1 MKKTKF
7 IIGSIILV
15 LLFAIGVY
23 SIKTLLNITHYGL
36 DLQGGF
42 EILYQVESLDGKKL
56 DNDMLYSTYKA
67 IGKRIDILGVSEPE
81 ISIEGNDRIRIKLA
95 GVTNADDARKMIAST
110 ATLSFRDYNDNLL
123 MTSEVLGGSAKETTD
138 TMGKPA
144 VSLSIKDTS
153 TFYDVTKKVSTMT
166 NNIIVIWLDYDET
179 TDSYVKER
187 GLCGSSTSHC
197 LSAATVDR
205 GFASDVI
212 ISGNF
217 TKKEAKTLVDLI
229 NSGALPTKLTE
240 LSSHTVEASFGELSL
255 SKTLVAGLIGIVL
268 VMILMVVIYKFC
280 GLVASFGITL
290 YTILSFLIFYLINGV
305 LTLPGIAALLLG
317 IGMAVDASIISFE
330 RIKENILIGKS
341 IDKSFDLG
349 NKNSFSSIVDA
360 NITTI
365 IAAVILFILGD
376 SSIRGF
382 ATMLIINVLV
392 TIFVMVF
399 LTKVIIKYFVKTK
412 VFDNKPYLFIGVKKN
427 KIEKSSE
434 IKIPYEKVNIVKT
447 KKYSYLL
454 TIMLIIVMSG
464 LFIYRGINLGIDF
477 SGGTSISINT
487 KDTNTD
493 LNTIKKDLTSYH
505 IIGESTNNDIISIDI
520 KETLNEEEI
529 KNLGNKLQS
538 DYNVDTEIYAVS
550 NIVKQELVKNAI
562 KSLIFASIGIVI
574 YVSIRFKFNY
584 AVAAIIALIH
594 DVLMVFLF
602 FGATHLKIT
611 SIFIAALLT
620 IIGYSINDTIV
631 TFDMV
636 RENYKNK
643 YKNKCTDEELEDL
656 VNISVRRTLYRT
668 ILTTITTIVPVIC
681 LMVFG
686 SHEIMNFNI
695 ALLVGFIV
703 GVYSSIF
710 ISNNIWLYLEKR
722 RIHKPIKEDKDL
734 DDINEL
740 KIKGINC

>member
-23 SIKTLLNITHYGL
+23 SIKPLLNITHYGL

-81 ISIEGNDRIRIKLA
+81 ISIEGNNRIRIKLA

-138 TMGKPA
+138 TMGRPA

-280 GLVASFGITL
+280 GIIASFGLTL

-434 IKIPYEKVNIVKT
+434 IKIPYEKINIVKT

>member
-7 IIGSIILV
+7 IIGIITIL
-15 LLFAIGVY
+15 LLFGLGIYVV
-23 SIKTLLNITHYGL
+23 KPLLNITHYGL

-42 EILYQVESLDGKKL
+42 EILYQVESIDGEKL

-67 IGKRIDILGVSEPE
+67 ISKRIDILGVSEPE
-81 ISIEGNDRIRIKLA
+81 ISIEGTDRIRIKLA
-95 GVTNADDARKMIAST
+95 GITNADDARKMIAST

-138 TMGKPA
+138 NMGRPA

-153 TFYDVTKKVSTMT
+153 TFYDVTKKVSTMV
-166 NNIIVIWLDYDET
+166 NNIIVIWLDYDEN
-179 TDSYVKER
+179 TDSYVKEKAM
-187 GLCGSSTSHC
+187 CGSSTSRC

-217 TKKEAKTLVDLI
+217 TKKEAKLLVDLI

-255 SKTLVAGLIGIVL
+255 SKTLTAGLIGIVL
-268 VMILMVVIYKFC
+268 VMVLITAVYKFC
-280 GLVASFGITL
+280 GFIASFGITL
-290 YTILSFLIFYLINGV
+290 YTILSFLIFYLIDGV

-317 IGMAVDASIISFE
+317 IGMAVDASIINFE

-341 IDKSFDLG
+341 IDKSFEIG
-349 NKNSFSSIVDA
+349 NKNSFTSIVDA
-360 NITTI
+360 NMTTI

-382 ATMLIINVLV
+382 ATMLIINILV
-392 TIFVMVF
+392 TILVMVF
-399 LTKVIIKYFVKTK
+399 LTKLIIKYFVKTK
-412 VFDNKPYLFIGVKKN
+412 VFDNKTYLFIGIKKN
-427 KIEKSSE
+427 KITKSNE
-434 IKIPYEKVNIVKT
+434 VKIPYEKINIVKY
-447 KKYSYLL
+447 KKYSYII
-454 TIMLIIVMSG
+454 TILIFVIMSG
-464 LFIYRGINLGIDF
+464 LFVYRGINLGIDF
-477 SGGTSISINT
+477 SGGTSITINT
-487 KDTNTD
+487 KDTNANID
-493 LNTIKKDLTSYH
+493 NIKKH
-505 IIGESTNNDIISIDI
+505 IAPYQVIGENTNGDIISIDI

-529 KNLGNKLQS
+529 RNLDNELQS
-538 DYNVDTEIYAVS
+538 NYNVDTEIYVVS

-562 KSLIFASIGIVI
+562 KSLIFASIGIII
-574 YVSIRFKFNY
+574 YVSIRFRFNY
-584 AVAAIIALIH
+584 AIAAIIALVH
-594 DVLMVFLF
+594 DVLFVFLF
-602 FGATHLKIT
+602 FGATNLKIT

-636 RENYKNK
+636 RENYKSK
-643 YKNKCTDEELEDL
+643 YKNKCNDKELEELI
-656 VNISVRRTLYRT
+656 NISTRRTLYRT
-668 ILTTITTIVPVIC
+668 ILTTITTVIPVIC
-681 LMVFG
+681 LMIFG
-686 SHEIMNFNI
+686 AHEIMNFNI
-695 ALLVGFIV
+695 ALLIGFIV

-722 RIHKPIKEDKDL
+722 RINKPIKEDNDL

>member
-23 SIKTLLNITHYGL
+23 SIKPLLNITHYGL

-95 GVTNADDARKMIAST
+95 GITNADDARKMIAST

-138 TMGKPA
+138 TMGRPA

-399 LTKVIIKYFVKTK
+399 LTKVIIKYFIKTK

-454 TIMLIIVMSG
+454 TIILIIVMSG

-505 IIGESTNNDIISIDI
+505 IIGESTNNGIISIDI

-594 DVLMVFLF
+594 DVLMTFLF

-643 YKNKCTDEELEDL
+643 YKNKCTDGELEDL

-686 SHEIMNFNI
+686 SHEIMNFDI

>member
-23 SIKTLLNITHYGL
+23 SIKPLLNITHYGL

-138 TMGKPA
+138 TMGRPA

-454 TIMLIIVMSG
+454 TIILIIVMSG

-505 IIGESTNNDIISIDI
+505 IIGESTNNGIISIDI

-594 DVLMVFLF
+594 DVLMTFLF

-643 YKNKCTDEELEDL
+643 YKNKCTDGELEDL

-686 SHEIMNFNI
+686 SHEIMNFDI

>member
-23 SIKTLLNITHYGL
+23 SSKPLLNITHYGL

-138 TMGKPA
+138 TMGRPA

-187 GLCGSSTSHC
+187 GQCGSSTSHC

-330 RIKENILIGKS
+330 RIKENIIIGKS

-434 IKIPYEKVNIVKT
+434 IKIPYEKINIVKT

-464 LFIYRGINLGIDF
+464 LFIYRGVNLGIDF

>member
-23 SIKTLLNITHYGL
+23 SIKPLLNITHYGL

-95 GVTNADDARKMIAST
+95 GVTNAEDARKMIAST

-138 TMGKPA
+138 TMGRPA

-187 GLCGSSTSHC
+187 GQCGSSTSHC

-280 GLVASFGITL
+280 GLVAGFGITL

-454 TIMLIIVMSG
+454 TIILIIVMSG
-464 LFIYRGINLGIDF
+464 LFIYRGVNLGIDF

-636 RENYKNK
+636 RENYKSK

>member
-15 LLFAIGVY
+15 LLFALGVY
-23 SIKTLLNITHYGL
+23 SIKPLLNITHYGL

-138 TMGKPA
+138 TMGRPA

-166 NNIIVIWLDYDET
+166 NNIIVIWLDYDEN

-187 GLCGSSTSHC
+187 GQCGSSTSHC

-255 SKTLVAGLIGIVL
+255 SKTLVAGLIGVIL
-268 VMILMVVIYKFC
+268 VMILMIVIYKFC
-280 GLVASFGITL
+280 GIVASFGLTL

-454 TIMLIIVMSG
+454 TIMLITVMSG

-487 KDTNTD
+487 KDNNTD

-643 YKNKCTDEELEDL
+643 YKNKCTDEELENL

>member
-520 KETLNEEEI
+520 KETLNEGEI

-722 RIHKPIKEDKDL
+722 RIHKPIKENKDL

>member
-23 SIKTLLNITHYGL
+23 SIKPLLNITHYGL

-138 TMGKPA
+138 TMGRPA

-166 NNIIVIWLDYDET
+166 NNIIVIWLDYDENM
-179 TDSYVKER
+179 DSYVKER
-187 GLCGSSTSHC
+187 GQCGSSTSHC

-255 SKTLVAGLIGIVL
+255 SKTLVAGLIGVIL
-268 VMILMVVIYKFC
+268 VMILMIVIYKFC
-280 GLVASFGITL
+280 GIIASFGLTL

-454 TIMLIIVMSG
+454 TIMLITVMSG

-487 KDTNTD
+487 KDNNTD

-594 DVLMVFLF
+594 DVLMTLLF

-643 YKNKCTDEELEDL
+643 YKNKCTDEELENL

>member
-23 SIKTLLNITHYGL
+23 SIKPLLNITHYGL

-138 TMGKPA
+138 TMGRQA
-144 VSLSIKDTS
+144 VSVSIKDTS

-187 GLCGSSTSHC
+187 GLCGSSISHC

-280 GLVASFGITL
+280 GLVAGFGITL

-399 LTKVIIKYFVKTK
+399 LTKVIIKYFIKTK

-434 IKIPYEKVNIVKT
+434 IKIPYEKINIVKT

-529 KNLGNKLQS
+529 KNLGNKLQG

-643 YKNKCTDEELEDL
+643 YKNKCTDEELENL

>member
-15 LLFAIGVY
+15 LLFALGVY
-23 SIKTLLNITHYGL
+23 SIKPLLNITHYGL

-166 NNIIVIWLDYDET
+166 NNIIVIWLDYDEN

-399 LTKVIIKYFVKTK
+399 LTKVIIKYFIKTK

-686 SHEIMNFNI
+686 SHEIINFNI

>member
-23 SIKTLLNITHYGL
+23 SIKPLLNITHYGL

-166 NNIIVIWLDYDET
+166 NNIIVIWLDYDEN

-280 GLVASFGITL
+280 GIVASFGLTL

-399 LTKVIIKYFVKTK
+399 LTKVIIKYFIKTK

-454 TIMLIIVMSG
+454 TIILIIVMSG

>member
-23 SIKTLLNITHYGL
+23 SIKPLLNITHYGL

-138 TMGKPA
+138 TMGRPA

-280 GLVASFGITL
+280 GIIASFGLTL

-434 IKIPYEKVNIVKT
+434 IKIPYEKINIVKT

-454 TIMLIIVMSG
+454 TIILIIVMSG

-505 IIGESTNNDIISIDI
+505 IIGESTNNGIISIDI
-520 KETLNEEEI
+520 KKTLNEEEI

-594 DVLMVFLF
+594 DVLMTFLF

-686 SHEIMNFNI
+686 SHEIMNFDI

-710 ISNNIWLYLEKR
+710 ISNNIWLYLEKK

>member
-23 SIKTLLNITHYGL
+23 SIKPLLNITHYGL

-138 TMGKPA
+138 TMGRPA

-187 GLCGSSTSHC
+187 GQCGSSTSHC

-217 TKKEAKTLVDLI
+217 TKKEAKSLVDLI

-399 LTKVIIKYFVKTK
+399 LTKVIIKYFIKTK

-434 IKIPYEKVNIVKT
+434 IKIPYEKINIVKT

>member
-15 LLFAIGVY
+15 LLFALGVY
-23 SIKTLLNITHYGL
+23 SIKPLLNITHYGL

-166 NNIIVIWLDYDET
+166 NNIIVIWLDYDEN

-399 LTKVIIKYFVKTK
+399 LTKVIIKYFIKTK

-434 IKIPYEKVNIVKT
+434 IKIPYEKINIVKT

-686 SHEIMNFNI
+686 SHEIINFNI
-695 ALLVGFIV
+695 ALLAGFIV

>member
-7 IIGSIILV
+7 IISSIILV
-15 LLFAIGVY
+15 LLFALGVY
-23 SIKTLLNITHYGL
+23 SIKPLLNITHYGL

-138 TMGKPA
+138 TMGRPA

-166 NNIIVIWLDYDET
+166 NNIIVIWLDYDEN

-187 GLCGSSTSHC
+187 GQCGSSTSHC

-217 TKKEAKTLVDLI
+217 TKKEAKSLVDLI

-280 GLVASFGITL
+280 GIIASFGLTL

-454 TIMLIIVMSG
+454 TIILIIVMSG

-505 IIGESTNNDIISIDI
+505 IIGESTNNGIISIDI

-594 DVLMVFLF
+594 DVLMTFLF

-656 VNISVRRTLYRT
+656 VNISIRRTLYRT

>member
-23 SIKTLLNITHYGL
+23 SIKPLLNITHYGL

-110 ATLSFRDYNDNLL
+110 AILSFRDYNDNLL

-138 TMGKPA
+138 TMGRPA

-166 NNIIVIWLDYDET
+166 NNIIVIWLDYDENM
-179 TDSYVKER
+179 DSYVKER
-187 GLCGSSTSHC
+187 GQCGSSTSHC

-280 GLVASFGITL
+280 GIIASFGLTL

-399 LTKVIIKYFVKTK
+399 LTKVIIKYFIKTK

-686 SHEIMNFNI
+686 SHEIINFNI

-710 ISNNIWLYLEKR
+710 ISNNIWLYLEKK

>member
-15 LLFAIGVY
+15 LLFALGVY
-23 SIKTLLNITHYGL
+23 SIKPLLNITHYGL

-42 EILYQVESLDGKKL
+42 EILYQIESLDGKKL

-138 TMGKPA
+138 TMGRPA

-217 TKKEAKTLVDLI
+217 TKKEAKSLVDLI

-255 SKTLVAGLIGIVL
+255 SKTLVAGLIGVIL
-268 VMILMVVIYKFC
+268 VMILMIVIYKFC
-280 GLVASFGITL
+280 GIIASFGLTL

-464 LFIYRGINLGIDF
+464 LFIYHGINLGIDF

-487 KDTNTD
+487 KDTNID

-538 DYNVDTEIYAVS
+538 DYNVDAEIYAVS

-594 DVLMVFLF
+594 DVLMTFLF
-602 FGATHLKIT
+602 FGAAHLKIT

-656 VNISVRRTLYRT
+656 VNISIRRTLYRT

>member
-1 MKKTKF
+1 MKKIKF

-23 SIKTLLNITHYGL
+23 SIKPLLNITHYGL

-95 GVTNADDARKMIAST
+95 GVTNAEDARKMIAST

-138 TMGKPA
+138 TMGRPA

-268 VMILMVVIYKFC
+268 VMILMITIYKFC
-280 GLVASFGITL
+280 GIIASFSITL

-434 IKIPYEKVNIVKT
+434 IKIPYEKINIVKT

-454 TIMLIIVMSG
+454 TIILIIVMSG
-464 LFIYRGINLGIDF
+464 LFIYRGVNLGIDF

-636 RENYKNK
+636 RENYKSK

>member
-1 MKKTKF
+1 MKKIKF

-23 SIKTLLNITHYGL
+23 SIKPLLNITHYGL

-95 GVTNADDARKMIAST
+95 GVTNAEDARKMIAST

-138 TMGKPA
+138 TMGRPA

-280 GLVASFGITL
+280 GIIASFSITL

-434 IKIPYEKVNIVKT
+434 IKIPYEKINIVKT

-636 RENYKNK
+636 RENYKSK

>member
-1 MKKTKF
+1 MKKIKF

-23 SIKTLLNITHYGL
+23 SIKPLLNITHYGL

-95 GVTNADDARKMIAST
+95 GVTNAEDARKMIAST

-138 TMGKPA
+138 TMGRPA

-280 GLVASFGITL
+280 GIIASFSITL

-454 TIMLIIVMSG
+454 TIILIIVMSG
-464 LFIYRGINLGIDF
+464 LFIYRGVNLGIDF

-505 IIGESTNNDIISIDI
+505 IIGESTNNDVISIDI
-520 KETLNEEEI
+520 KETLNEGEI

-636 RENYKNK
+636 RENYKSK

-686 SHEIMNFNI
+686 SHEIINFNI

-722 RIHKPIKEDKDL
+722 RIHKPVKEDKDL

>member
-15 LLFAIGVY
+15 LLFALGVY
-23 SIKTLLNITHYGL
+23 SIKPLLNITHYGL

-138 TMGKPA
+138 TMGRPA

-187 GLCGSSTSHC
+187 GLCGSSISHC

-399 LTKVIIKYFVKTK
+399 LTKAIIKYFVKTK

-434 IKIPYEKVNIVKT
+434 IKIPYEKINIVKT

>member
-23 SIKTLLNITHYGL
+23 SIKPLLNITHYGL

-81 ISIEGNDRIRIKLA
+81 ISIEGNNRIRIKLA

-138 TMGKPA
+138 TMGRPA

-166 NNIIVIWLDYDET
+166 NNIIVIWLDYDEN

-217 TKKEAKTLVDLI
+217 TKKEAKSLVDLI

-280 GLVASFGITL
+280 GIVASFGLTL

-399 LTKVIIKYFVKTK
+399 LTKVIIKYFIKTK

-686 SHEIMNFNI
+686 SHEIINFNI

-710 ISNNIWLYLEKR
+710 ISNNIWLYLEKK

>member
-23 SIKTLLNITHYGL
+23 SIKPLLNITHYGL

-81 ISIEGNDRIRIKLA
+81 ISIEGNNRIRIKLA

-138 TMGKPA
+138 TMGRPA

-166 NNIIVIWLDYDET
+166 NNIIVIWLDYDEN

-217 TKKEAKTLVDLI
+217 TKKEAKSLVDLI

-280 GLVASFGITL
+280 GIVASFGLTL

-399 LTKVIIKYFVKTK
+399 LTKVIIKYFIKTK

-594 DVLMVFLF
+594 DVLMTFLF

>member
-7 IIGSIILV
+7 IISSIILV

-23 SIKTLLNITHYGL
+23 SIKPLLNITHYGL

-138 TMGKPA
+138 TMGRPA

-187 GLCGSSTSHC
+187 GLCGSSISHC
-197 LSAATVDR
+197 LSAAIVDR

-330 RIKENILIGKS
+330 RIKENIIIGKS

-434 IKIPYEKVNIVKT
+434 IKIPYEKINIVKT

>member
-15 LLFAIGVY
+15 LLFGLGVY
-23 SIKTLLNITHYGL
+23 FIKPLLNITHYGL

-42 EILYQVESLDGKKL
+42 EILYQVESLDDKKL

-95 GVTNADDARKMIAST
+95 GVTNADDARRMIAST

-138 TMGKPA
+138 TMGRPA

-166 NNIIVIWLDYDET
+166 NNIIVIWLDYDEN
-179 TDSYVKER
+179 TDSFIKER
-187 GLCGSSTSHC
+187 GLCGTSTSHC

-217 TKKEAKTLVDLI
+217 TKKEAKNLVDLI

-268 VMILMVVIYKFC
+268 VMLLMVIIYKFC
-280 GLVASFGITL
+280 GIIASFGITL
-290 YTILSFLIFYLINGV
+290 YTVLSFLIFYLINGV

-341 IDKSFDLG
+341 IDKSFEIG
-349 NKNSFSSIVDA
+349 NKNSFTSIVDA

-399 LTKVIIKYFVKTK
+399 LTKIIIKYFVNTK
-412 VFDNKPYLFIGVKKN
+412 VFNNKPYLFIGVKKN
-427 KIEKSSE
+427 KIEKSNE
-434 IKIPYEKVNIVKT
+434 IKIPYEKVNIVKI
-447 KKYSYLL
+447 KKYSYIL
-454 TIMLIIVMSG
+454 TILMIVVMSG

-487 KDTNTD
+487 SDTNINID
-493 LNTIKKDLTSYH
+493 TIKKDLTSYH
-505 IIGESTNNDIISIDI
+505 IIGENTNNNIIELDI
-520 KETLNEEEI
+520 KETLGEEEI
-529 KNLGNKLQS
+529 KNLSNKLQS

-550 NIVKQELVKNAI
+550 NIVKKELVKNAI

-584 AVAAIIALIH
+584 AIAAIIALIH
-594 DVLMVFLF
+594 DTLMVFLF

-643 YKNKCTDEELEDL
+643 YKNKCNDKELEDL

-681 LMVFG
+681 LMIFG
-686 SHEIMNFNI
+686 SHEIINFDI

-710 ISNNIWLYLEKR
+710 ISNNIWLSLEKR
-722 RIHKPIKEDKDL
+722 RIHKPVKEDKDL

-740 KIKGINC
+740 KVKGINC

>member
-23 SIKTLLNITHYGL
+23 SIKPLLNITHYGL

-95 GVTNADDARKMIAST
+95 GVTNAEDARKMIAST

-138 TMGKPA
+138 TMGRPA

-217 TKKEAKTLVDLI
+217 TKKEAKSLVDLI

-280 GLVASFGITL
+280 GLVAGFGITL

-454 TIMLIIVMSG
+454 TIILIIVMSG
-464 LFIYRGINLGIDF
+464 LFIYRGVNLGIDF

-505 IIGESTNNDIISIDI
+505 IIGESTNNDVISIDI
-520 KETLNEEEI
+520 KETLNEGEI

-636 RENYKNK
+636 RENYKSK

>member
-23 SIKTLLNITHYGL
+23 SIKPLLNITHYGL

-95 GVTNADDARKMIAST
+95 GVTNVEDARKMIAST

-138 TMGKPA
+138 TMGRPA

-434 IKIPYEKVNIVKT
+434 IKIPYEKINIVKT

>member
-23 SIKTLLNITHYGL
+23 SIKPLLNITHYGL

-95 GVTNADDARKMIAST
+95 GVTNAEDARKMIAST

-138 TMGKPA
+138 TMGRPA

-280 GLVASFGITL
+280 GIIASFSITL

-636 RENYKNK
+636 RENYKSK

>member
-7 IIGSIILV
+7 IIGSIILI
-15 LLFAIGVY
+15 LLFALGVY
-23 SIKTLLNITHYGL
+23 SIKPLLNITHYGL

-81 ISIEGNDRIRIKLA
+81 ISIEGNNRIRIKLA

-138 TMGKPA
+138 TMGRPA

-217 TKKEAKTLVDLI
+217 TKKEAKSLVDLI

-280 GLVASFGITL
+280 GIVASFGLTL

-399 LTKVIIKYFVKTK
+399 LTKVIIKYFIKTK

-686 SHEIMNFNI
+686 SHEIINFNI

-710 ISNNIWLYLEKR
+710 ISNNIWLYLEKK

>member
-23 SIKTLLNITHYGL
+23 SIKPLLNITHYGL

-95 GVTNADDARKMIAST
+95 GVTNAEDARKMIAST

-138 TMGKPA
+138 TMGRPA

-166 NNIIVIWLDYDET
+166 NNIIVIWLDYDEN

-280 GLVASFGITL
+280 GIIASFSITL

-434 IKIPYEKVNIVKT
+434 IKIPYEKINIVKT

>member
-23 SIKTLLNITHYGL
+23 SIKPLLNITHYGL

-81 ISIEGNDRIRIKLA
+81 ISIEGNNRIRIKLA
-95 GVTNADDARKMIAST
+95 GVTNAEDARKMIAST

-138 TMGKPA
+138 TMGRPA

-240 LSSHTVEASFGELSL
+240 LSSRTVEASFGELSL

-268 VMILMVVIYKFC
+268 VMILMITIYKFC
-280 GLVASFGITL
+280 GIIASFSITL

-434 IKIPYEKVNIVKT
+434 IKIPYEKINIVKT

-505 IIGESTNNDIISIDI
+505 IIGESTNNDVISIDI

-636 RENYKNK
+636 RENYKSK

>member
-15 LLFAIGVY
+15 LLFALGVY
-23 SIKTLLNITHYGL
+23 SIKPLLNITHYGL

-138 TMGKPA
+138 TMGRPA

-166 NNIIVIWLDYDET
+166 NNIIVIWLDYDEN

-187 GLCGSSTSHC
+187 GQCGSSTSHC

-217 TKKEAKTLVDLI
+217 TKKEAKSLVDLI

-280 GLVASFGITL
+280 GIIASFGLTL

-365 IAAVILFILGD
+365 LAAVILFILGD

-399 LTKVIIKYFVKTK
+399 LTKVIIKYFIKTK

-562 KSLIFASIGIVI
+562 KSLIFASVGIVI

>member
-23 SIKTLLNITHYGL
+23 SIKPLLNITHYGL

-138 TMGKPA
+138 TMGRPA

-187 GLCGSSTSHC
+187 GQCGSSISHC

-399 LTKVIIKYFVKTK
+399 LTKVIIKYFIKTK

-454 TIMLIIVMSG
+454 TIILIIVMSG

-636 RENYKNK
+636 RENYKSK

>member
-23 SIKTLLNITHYGL
+23 SIKPLLNITHYGL

-138 TMGKPA
+138 TMGRPA

-187 GLCGSSTSHC
+187 GLCGSSISHC

-280 GLVASFGITL
+280 GIVASFGLTL

-584 AVAAIIALIH
+584 AVAAIIALMH

-668 ILTTITTIVPVIC
+668 IFTTITTIVPVIC

>member
-23 SIKTLLNITHYGL
+23 SIKPLLNITHYGL

-166 NNIIVIWLDYDET
+166 NNIIVIWLDYDEN

-217 TKKEAKTLVDLI
+217 TKKEAKSLVDLI

-280 GLVASFGITL
+280 GIVASFGLTL

-399 LTKVIIKYFVKTK
+399 LTKVIIKYFIKTK

>member
-23 SIKTLLNITHYGL
+23 SIKPLLNITHYGL

-138 TMGKPA
+138 TMGRPA

-434 IKIPYEKVNIVKT
+434 IKIPYKKINIVKT
-447 KKYSYLL
+447 KRYSYLL

-538 DYNVDTEIYAVS
+538 DYNVDTEIYVVS

>member
-23 SIKTLLNITHYGL
+23 SIKPLLNITHYGL

-95 GVTNADDARKMIAST
+95 GVTNAEDARKMIAST

-138 TMGKPA
+138 TMGRPA

-166 NNIIVIWLDYDET
+166 NNIIVIWLDYDEN

-280 GLVASFGITL
+280 GIIASFSITL

-434 IKIPYEKVNIVKT
+434 IKIPYEKINIVKT

-722 RIHKPIKEDKDL
+722 RIHKPIKENKDL

>member
-23 SIKTLLNITHYGL
+23 SIKPLLNITHYGL

-95 GVTNADDARKMIAST
+95 GITNADDARKMIAST

-138 TMGKPA
+138 TMGRPA

-166 NNIIVIWLDYDET
+166 NNIIVIWLDYDEN

-187 GLCGSSTSHC
+187 GQCGSSTSHC

-280 GLVASFGITL
+280 GIIASFGLTL

-454 TIMLIIVMSG
+454 TIILIIVMSG

-505 IIGESTNNDIISIDI
+505 IIGESTNNGIISIDI

-594 DVLMVFLF
+594 DVLMTFLF

-643 YKNKCTDEELEDL
+643 YKNKCTDGELEDL

-686 SHEIMNFNI
+686 SHEIMNFDI

>member
-23 SIKTLLNITHYGL
+23 SIKPLLNITHYGL

-42 EILYQVESLDGKKL
+42 EILYQIESLDGKKL

-138 TMGKPA
+138 TMGRPA

-166 NNIIVIWLDYDET
+166 NNIIVIWLDYDEN

-187 GLCGSSTSHC
+187 GQCGSSTSHC

-217 TKKEAKTLVDLI
+217 TKKEAKSLVDLI

-255 SKTLVAGLIGIVL
+255 SKTLVAGLIGVIL
-268 VMILMVVIYKFC
+268 VMILMIVIYKFC
-280 GLVASFGITL
+280 GIVASFGLTL

-412 VFDNKPYLFIGVKKN
+412 IFDNKPYLFIGVKKN

-434 IKIPYEKVNIVKT
+434 IKIPYEKINIVKT

-454 TIMLIIVMSG
+454 TIILIIVMSG

-505 IIGESTNNDIISIDI
+505 IIGESTNNGIISIDI

-594 DVLMVFLF
+594 DVLMTFLF